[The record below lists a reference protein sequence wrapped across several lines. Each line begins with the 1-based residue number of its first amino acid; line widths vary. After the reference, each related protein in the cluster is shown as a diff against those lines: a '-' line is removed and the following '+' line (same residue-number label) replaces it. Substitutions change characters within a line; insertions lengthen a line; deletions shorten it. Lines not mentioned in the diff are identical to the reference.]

1 MRSSSKLSECIA
13 MQTQRIAE
21 VRRWLVACRWGVGL
35 TMKAKTIA
43 YRTTTVLIASLI
55 GSGGVA
61 QLVQFQ
67 GNVHGVVPVFGYPI
81 YFFAILG
88 F

>member
-1 MRSSSKLSECIA
+1 
-13 MQTQRIAE
+13 
-21 VRRWLVACRWGVGL
+21 
-35 TMKAKTIA
+35 MKAKTIA
-43 YRTTTVLIASLI
+43 YRTTIVLVASFI